1 MDHNC
6 AAILILSCN
15 RPERLEK
22 LLENLRHNY
31 MGKVYISVD
40 KSRGTDSEK
49 LLNEH
54 KLIMKK
60 GIGTNLLWIFR
71 DQNYGIVKNLFE
83 SLDSILIDNE
93 ACVVLEDDIEV
104 DFEPLKSLIERIQQ
118 PLQGSLMTIG
128 LFGAIPYLPS
138 RVLRKS
144 NYWRTT
150 KYFSAWCW
158 AIRAESW
165 NSFRLSTVSERW
177 DAELLNSDSWKALG
191 RISRKAWSYR
201 FSKIQLN
208 PLFAWDYQFQ
218 YYSFKNNMTHMLP
231 VIRAAD
237 NVGFSDSRSTNT
249 KSSRP
254 KWYLGMRYPDPIISE
269 LRNGGVSTFLIFI
282 DSLTWIGD
290 HWFAQK
296 FSNLKRSLQN
306 RKK

>member
-1 MDHNC
+1 
-6 AAILILSCN
+6 
-15 RPERLEK
+15 
-22 LLENLRHNY
+22 
-31 MGKVYISVD
+31 
-40 KSRGTDSEK
+40 
-49 LLNEH
+49 
-54 KLIMKK
+54 MKK